1 MNMIQS
7 SKTGIGKVTLTVNDL
22 DRVSGFYQE
31 AVGLHLLRGDAS
43 TVELGVD
50 GDTLLELR
58 RDTAARRRSPREAG
72 LFHTA
77 FLLPSRADLGR
88 WIKHAMKSKA
98 PVVGASDHGV
108 SEALYLSDPEGNGV
122 EIYADRP
129 VLSWQWKDG
138 LVDMPS
144 DPLDI
149 DALVDASGG
158 EEWNGFPEGA
168 TVGHVHLQVGAIPT
182 AEAFYRD
189 VLGFAVTSR
198 YPGGTFYAADGYH
211 HHLATNIWNS
221 QGAGARTFPS
231 TGLANVEIVSSRDF
245 VEAVGARADHTRQ
258 ERDTLTLVDPWGTEI
273 TVATA
278 TQKNIKE

>member
-7 SKTGIGKVTLTVNDL
+7 SKTGIGKVTLTVNDF
-22 DRVSGFYQE
+22 DRVSGFYQD

-43 TVELGVD
+43 TAELGVD

-88 WIKHAMKSKA
+88 WIKHAMNSEA

-138 LVDMPS
+138 LVNMPS

-158 EEWNGFPEGA
+158 EEWNGFPGGA

-221 QGAGARTFPS
+221 RGAGPRTYPS

-245 VEAVGARADHTRQ
+245 VEALGARTAQTQQ
-258 ERDTLTLVDPWGTEI
+258 ENDGLTLIDPWGTKI
-273 TVATA
+273 TVAPA

>member
-1 MNMIQS
+1 
-7 SKTGIGKVTLTVNDL
+7 
-22 DRVSGFYQE
+22 
-31 AVGLHLLRGDAS
+31 
-43 TVELGVD
+43 
-50 GDTLLELR
+50 
-58 RDTAARRRSPREAG
+58 
-72 LFHTA
+72 
-77 FLLPSRADLGR
+77 
-88 WIKHAMKSKA
+88 
-98 PVVGASDHGV
+98 
-108 SEALYLSDPEGNGV
+108 

-221 QGAGARTFPS
+221 RGAGPRTYPS

-245 VEAVGARADHTRQ
+245 VEALCARTAQTQQ
-258 ERDTLTLVDPWGTEI
+258 ENDGLTLIDPWGTKI
-273 TVATA
+273 TVAPA